1 MFLLIIPEIGQGV
14 ILRVVLQRV
23 RDASVE
29 VEGKIVGQIGK
40 GMVLLLGATIGDSE
54 KEVVYLADKCANL
67 RIFEDAQGKMNF
79 SVQEIGGEILVISQ
93 FTLYGDTRKG
103 RRPSFTEAMEPKEAE
118 RLYLMFIDYLKEKG
132 LRVEQ
137 GVFGAKMLVKIF
149 NDGPVTF
156 VLDSKEK

>member
-1 MFLLIIPEIGQGV
+1 M
-14 ILRVVLQRV
+14 RVVLQRA
-23 RDASVE
+23 REASVE
-29 VEGKIVGQIGK
+29 VEGKTVGQINK
-40 GMVLLLGATIGDSE
+40 GLVLLVGATAGDSE

-67 RIFEDAQGKMNF
+67 RIFEDHEGKMNL
-79 SVQEIGGEILVISQ
+79 SALEVGGEILVISQ

-118 RLYLMFIDYLKEKG
+118 KLYLIFIDYLKEKG

-137 GVFGAKMLVKIF
+137 GIFGAKMLVKIF

-156 VLDSKEK
+156 VLDSKEKTDL